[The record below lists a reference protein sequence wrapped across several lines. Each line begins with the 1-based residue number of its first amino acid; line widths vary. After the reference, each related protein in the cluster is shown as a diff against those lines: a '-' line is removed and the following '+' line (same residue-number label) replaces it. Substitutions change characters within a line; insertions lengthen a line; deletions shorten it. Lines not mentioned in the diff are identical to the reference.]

1 MACLQRCLVVAWLV
15 PHETA
20 AVLAH
25 ILCTPYNHAPVY
37 SVTSFQA
44 IYVAYMCSLPPALL
58 AEWHWDLLHAAVL
71 TQGWNRYWDESQ
83 RRKCTLEKKMFMPH
97 LPELEPATFQSWVW
111 CSTTMPSPL
120 PSVPLLN
127 PRQHVQLFPHT
138 CMHHHEIT
146 FAVLPTILAASF
158 LQLQR
163 CGYQ

>member
-1 MACLQRCLVVAWLV
+1 MKLLLSWHTFCVHHTTMHQFTVSL
-15 PHETA
+15 HFK
-20 AVLAH
+20 
-25 ILCTPYNHAPVY
+25 PY
-37 SVTSFQA
+37 TKRTCMF
-44 IYVAYMCSLPPALL
+44 MCNLPPALL

-83 RRKCTLEKKMFMPH
+83 HRKCTLEKKMFMPH